1 MSIRNAAKEA
11 SAQQASATER
21 ATAPAV
27 SHDAACAPGIAAAD
41 AAASETAAALAP
53 DDALTRRLQEIRS
66 NPRAWHREIISLAFD
81 MQKAADRITA
91 PLRRRHDLT
100 QQQLLVLVRL
110 ENEPDQRPSHISDD
124 LGILRANFTSLCHK
138 LEKRGLVRRTPCK
151 SDRRAYELHLT
162 AAGHALLDELDA
174 EVDAASK
181 RVLDEMSDE
190 AAIGLIEGCRALR
203 AVYDRMSEVVP
214 CSES

>member
-1 MSIRNAAKEA
+1 MRIRNAAAET

-21 ATAPAV
+21 AAAPAA
-27 SHDAACAPGIAAAD
+27 SPDAACTPG
-41 AAASETAAALAP
+41 AAASETAAAFAP
-53 DDALTRRLQEIRS
+53 DDALARRLQEIRS

-214 CSES
+214 CSDS